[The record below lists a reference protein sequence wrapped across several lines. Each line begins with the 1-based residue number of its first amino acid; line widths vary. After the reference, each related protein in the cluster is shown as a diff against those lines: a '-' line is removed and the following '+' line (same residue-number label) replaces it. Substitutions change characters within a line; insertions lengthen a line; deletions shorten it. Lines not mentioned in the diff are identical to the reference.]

1 MHFLK
6 IILAKVYHDNGGTTM
21 AEMVTMTTEELSK
34 RIAEEV
40 EKQLAERNK
49 PRINYG
55 YKFGK
60 VVEAWLENQ
69 RDNRRII
76 LNQKNAIYEAVKA
89 CLEIERINDLTED
102 NYEYAIN
109 VFEQQKFF
117 FRRRITVKDVITHER
132 KNN

>member
-117 FRRRITVKDVITHER
+117 FRKRITVKDVITHER

>member
-1 MHFLK
+1 
-6 IILAKVYHDNGGTTM
+6 M
-21 AEMVTMTTEELSK
+21 AETVTMTTEELNQ

-49 PRINYG
+49 PKVNYG

-60 VVEAWLENQ
+60 VVEAWLEKQ

-89 CLEIERINDLTED
+89 CLEIEYIKDLTED
-102 NYEYAIN
+102 NYKYAID
-109 VFEQQKFF
+109 VFEQQKIFF
-117 FRRRITVKDVITHER
+117 KRRITVKDVISHE
-132 KNN
+132 